1 MTAMALE
8 PPPASPQSWD
18 PSPTAPRA
26 RFHPIRPRE
35 EGAESWPRR
44 ADWSRRWLR
53 LFIACRLGT
62 AAVAVGLLALRPF
75 SDQDQ
80 ALGAIAVIW
89 AFWSV
94 AAVQLFPRLAASAPA
109 WCIDAA
115 VTLALVLAGG
125 EWRSPFYLLAVSSLV
140 LPATA
145 LAPRPALAAAL
156 AFAAVYFGIALVTGI
171 DWETLGST
179 ARLESFA
186 THLMMPLLVVV
197 ALAYASDLVDD
208 LDRERRHS
216 EALALEAERRRIG
229 WELHDSAKQRIH
241 AAHLVLTSLVGDGTA
256 PAREPRL
263 RIALEELEQA
273 VRDID
278 ASLTELRTSL
288 GGQRLEEAV
297 ARRAAELQAASG
309 IAIDVNGSTPPLP
322 TFVAVHAYRVATEAM
337 VNAVRHARP
346 TRIDVAVD
354 VREGRLL
361 LSVTDDGVGLA
372 TGASAN
378 GSSGLRSM
386 EARARTLGGDLF
398 VGAGEGG
405 GTRIELSAPALGG
418 GLQPELR
425 PEVRT
430 PR

>member
-1 MTAMALE
+1 MTVMALE
-8 PPPASPQSWD
+8 PPLASPRSRGPNHAAPHARLQSV
-18 PSPTAPRA
+18 RA
-26 RFHPIRPRE
+26 LDT
-35 EGAESWPRR
+35 GAESWPRR
-44 ADWSRRWLR
+44 ADRSRRWLR

-62 AAVAVGLLALRPF
+62 AALAVGLLALRPF
-75 SDQDQ
+75 SDQDP
-80 ALGAIAVIW
+80 ALAAVTAIW

-94 AAVQLFPRLAASAPA
+94 AAVRLWPRLAASAPA

-145 LAPRPALAAAL
+145 LAPRPALAAAV
-156 AFAAVYFGIALVTGI
+156 AFAAAYFGIALVTGI
-171 DWETLGST
+171 EWDTLGST

-186 THLMMPLLVVV
+186 THLMIPLLVVV
-197 ALAYASDLVDD
+197 SLAYASDLVDD

-216 EALALEAERRRIG
+216 EALALETERRRIG

-241 AAHLVLTSLVGDGTA
+241 AAHLVLTSLVGDGTT
-256 PAREPRL
+256 PGPDPRL
-263 RIALEELEQA
+263 RIAIEELEQA

-309 IAIDVNGSTPPLP
+309 ITIDVRGSAPPLP

-346 TRIDVAVD
+346 MRIDVD
-354 VREGRLL
+354 VTLREGRLL
-361 LSVTDDGVGLA
+361 LSVTDDGVGLPA
-372 TGASAN
+372 GASADA
-378 GSSGLRSM
+378 SSGLRSM
-386 EARARTLGGDLF
+386 EARARTLGGDLQ
-398 VGAGEGG
+398 VGPGERG
-405 GTRIELSAPALGG
+405 GTRIVLSAPALGG
-418 GLQPELR
+418 EFR
-425 PEVRT
+425 PEART
-430 PR
+430 PS